1 MNLSQLTAL
10 TEDQAREY
18 IESIRWPEGPVC
30 PHCGSKEV
38 TRLQGKSTRP
48 GLFKCKAKACRKQ
61 FTVKVK
67 TILEDSHI
75 SYRHWVMAFH
85 LLCASKKGMSAHQI
99 HRQIGCTYKTAWFL
113 CHRIRHALDQG
124 AGLLSGTIEA
134 DETYVGGKPRI
145 KQSEKER
152 KEYGRGTKKTP
163 VALVVERGGK
173 GRARAK
179 VVANVT
185 AVNLRS
191 HMKKNVDIPA
201 SRLMTDEFRLY
212 TKIGR
217 EFQSHGVVKHGAKQ
231 YVSGDAHNNTA
242 ESFFSLL
249 KRGVYGTFHRVSEQ
263 HLQKYCD
270 EFSFRWDNR
279 KINDSQRR
287 DAAVR
292 GIEGKRLTYR

>member
-1 MNLSQLTAL
+1 MNLSQLTEL

-18 IESIRWPEGPVC
+18 IEEIRWSEGRAC
-30 PHCGSKEV
+30 PHCGEINNSTKLE
-38 TRLQGKSTRP
+38 GKSTRP
-48 GLFKCKAKACRKQ
+48 GLYKCKANGCRKQ
-61 FTVKVK
+61 FTVKVG
-67 TILEDSHI
+67 TIMEDSHI

-124 AGLLSGTIEA
+124 AGLPSGTIEA
-134 DETYVGGKPRI
+134 DETYVGGKPRY
-145 KQSEKER
+145 KQTQKDR

-163 VALVVERGGK
+163 VAVLVERG

-179 VVANVT
+179 VVANVM
-185 AVNLRS
+185 AKNLKAR
-191 HMKKNVDIPA
+191 MKKNVDIKG
-201 SRLMTDEFRLY
+201 SGLMTDEFKSY
-212 TKIGR
+212 IKIGR
-217 EFQSHGVVKHGAKQ
+217 EFQSHGVVKHKDGQ
-231 YVSGDAHNNTA
+231 YADGDIHSNTA
-242 ESFFSLL
+242 ESYFALL
-249 KRGVYGTFHRVSEQ
+249 KRGVYGTFHHVSEQ

-279 KINDSQRR
+279 KFDDSTRR